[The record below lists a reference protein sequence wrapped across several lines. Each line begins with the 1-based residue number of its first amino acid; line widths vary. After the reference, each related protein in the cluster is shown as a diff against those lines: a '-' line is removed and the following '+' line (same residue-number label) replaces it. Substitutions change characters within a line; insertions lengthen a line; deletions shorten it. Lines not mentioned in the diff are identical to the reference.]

1 MVQWQIF
8 HSTWSTRQRNLP
20 LQSCLIPFPQ
30 MNYVLIVVLT
40 TSFLSLFPNL
50 WVPFILC
57 LHLKGPSIIAPC
69 SKLIQPPRPN
79 YVLPPLWSLPW
90 SPQLDKPS
98 PFPELLSWAPI
109 TCSLCYFPVCKTLSL
124 LFWGKPSNCKVYLGD
139 HMVSYFPKQSWL
151 QVSSAIIFISMLISV
166 TLCILIFGSECMF
179 PKKQ

>member
-1 MVQWQIF
+1 MVQGQIF

-50 WVPFILC
+50 WVPFIQVPPPPR
-57 LHLKGPSIIAPC
+57 PSTAPC

-90 SPQLDKPS
+90 LPQLDKPS

-109 TCSLCYFPVCKTLSL
+109 TRSLCYSPACKLSPSYSEVSPLTARHILVITWSPIFQNNPDCKYLMQWSSSVCSYLSHYV
-124 LFWGKPSNCKVYLGD
+124 F
-139 HMVSYFPKQSWL
+139 
-151 QVSSAIIFISMLISV
+151 
-166 TLCILIFGSECMF
+166 
-179 PKKQ
+179 